1 MVRSLLVALALAIAA
16 GPDPLSAQ
24 VTADLHTMSR
34 PHVVGPAEGQQRILP
49 DGRAMLLKVGPS
61 TTGAAYLF
69 LGAEDLP
76 PGASVP
82 RHRHELD
89 EEILIVQRGD
99 LALGRLDGDGGQGHG
114 HGVPAETLQALYQ
127 IAVGALRPDLTLI
140 LDLPVEQAEAAGLL
154 KPGDTIVEATS
165 GNTGNALSMVAAVK
179 GYRMIVVMPEGLS
192 NERVAISRAYG
203 AEVLLSGNF
212 HVNEA
217 LERARELGQQPGFF
231 FPGQFESEWNVQE
244 NREILGPEILAQLPD
259 GRTPD
264 AFVHG
269 VGTGG
274 TLIGVGQAFRAAN
287 PDVRLFAMEP
297 SESPTLLCGEVD
309 LHGIEGISDG
319 FVPGIF
325 ARHRELVSDF
335 LSVSSADA
343 VEEMRK
349 LASKRGLLCGPS
361 SGAHVIAARR
371 IRERFPELET
381 VVTVL
386 ADKGEKYLHDFY
398 MSQPGEPD
406 TPPLH

>member
-1 MVRSLLVALALAIAA
+1 MPKRYTTVSRSILDAVHDTPLL
-16 GPDPLSAQ
+16 
-24 VTADLHTMSR
+24 
-34 PHVVGPAEGQQRILP
+34 
-49 DGRAMLLKVGPS
+49 
-61 TTGAAYLF
+61 
-69 LGAEDLP
+69 
-76 PGASVP
+76 
-82 RHRHELD
+82 EL
-89 EEILIVQRGD
+89 
-99 LALGRLDGDGGQGHG
+99 GDGIFAKCEFLNPSGSIKARIATWIIER
-114 HGVPAETLQALYQ
+114 AEK
-127 IAVGALRPDLTLI
+127 
-140 LDLPVEQAEAAGLL
+140 EGLL

-165 GNTGNALSMVAAVK
+165 GNTGNAFSMVAAVK
-179 GYRMIVVMPEGLS
+179 GYRMIVVMPEGLTS
-192 NERVAISRAYG
+192 ERVAISRAYG

-217 LERARELGQQPGFF
+217 LERARELGRQPGYF

-297 SESPTLLCGEVD
+297 SESRTLLCGEVD

-325 ARHRELVSDF
+325 SRHRDLVSDF
-335 LSVSSADA
+335 LSVSSTDA
-343 VEEMRK
+343 VAEMRK
-349 LASKRGLLCGPS
+349 LASTRGLLCGPS
-361 SGAHVIAARR
+361 SGAHLIAARR
-371 IRERFPELET
+371 IREQFPELKT

-398 MSQPGEPD
+398 MQTGD
-406 TPPLH
+406 TGSPPLH